1 MLGCRGHFDDVTTRF
16 CVACVIE
23 AFEYLHAKCIIYRD
37 LKPVFTP
44 SVSSTAI
51 SSPSSRQVHHLPRPQ
66 ARLHAKCIIYR
77 DLKPVFTPSAL
88 HHLPRSQAIFT
99 PNVSSTAISSLS
111 SRQVHHLPR
120 SQARLH
126 AKCIIYR
133 DLKPENLMLNNR
145 GYVKLVSRPPLTRCL
160 CIVIVK
166 LHERR

>member
-1 MLGCRGHFDDVTTRF
+1 MPSVSSTAISSPSSRQVYHLPRSQAR
-16 CVACVIE
+16 
-23 AFEYLHAKCIIYRD
+23 LHAKCIIYRD

-44 SVSSTAI
+44 SVSSPAISSHLHAKCIIYRDFKPVFTPSASSTAI
-51 SSPSSRQVHHLPRPQ
+51 SSRSSRQVH
-66 ARLHAKCIIYR
+66 CIIYR
-77 DLKPVFTPSAL
+77 DLKPVFTPSA
-88 HHLPRSQAIFT
+88 
-99 PNVSSTAISSLS
+99 SSTAISSLS